1 MVCMGKISL
10 VFVIAAMGISPVW
23 PQGVDLEKEFAAA
36 VTRAKAGDVAAQT
49 DVGSAY
55 LMGRGVAPD
64 LEQAEQWF
72 RKAAEQDS
80 STAQHQLGMI
90 CAEKSHGGKF
100 PQFEKEAVQWW
111 TKAAEQGNRKAAWQL
126 GHAYAGG
133 TGVAKN
139 NVQAYKWLNL
149 AVTRFGTEGA
159 RDDLENLAKLMTRD
173 QIAEAQKLSAEFKA
187 RTREP
192 QKTK

>member
-149 AVTRFGTEGA
+149 AVAQARGRERQDWVRIRDAVAGKLSLVERTEGQ
-159 RDDLENLAKLMTRD
+159 RLAVEWQPSRG
-173 QIAEAQKLSAEFKA
+173 
-187 RTREP
+187 R
-192 QKTK
+192 